1 MTSMTTY
8 RFRLLP
14 SRKQEETFVQWLGT
28 TRYLYNLFLEYRMT
42 VYKTSGKTISK
53 FDIQKELTEL
63 KGNHS
68 WIAEVHSQTLQDVTD
83 RFDKAYQ
90 NFFAR
95 VKKGQSKGFPKF
107 KNRRTWDSFL
117 FKQGVKDLG
126 KEKKIFL
133 PKIGHVRFKASQ
145 EIIGQVK
152 TCSIVRE
159 RNAWFACVTCE
170 REFLPLP
177 TSQNMIGIDLGLKS
191 LIATSD
197 GNFVAHPKFG
207 AASAKKTKRL
217 NQSLSRKKNGSKNK
231 EKIREQFQTVHAK
244 IKNARKDFLHKLSSK
259 LIDENQVIVCEDL
272 QVKNLMKKC
281 KPKKDEDGSFAP
293 NGQAAKRGMNHSFA
307 DAGLGMFVGMLQYKA
322 ERSGRTLLKVPAHFT
337 SKTCNAC
344 GSINSELKLSDRAWI
359 CSDCGTEHE
368 RDHNAAKNVLAK
380 GMKILSEINQTGGG
394 TRLLHLENGSE
405 SFGDIPEGLG
415 AEEPNH
421 RVTERWR
428 GHEESTEVRG
438 RMSKKIKLLSV

>member
-1 MTSMTTY
+1 MCAMTTY

-14 SRKQEETFVQWLGT
+14 SRKQEETFVKWLGT

-42 VYKTSGKTISK
+42 VYKASGKTISK

-63 KGNHS
+63 KSDYS
-68 WIAEVHSQTLQDVTD
+68 WIAEIHSQTLQDVTD
-83 RFDKAYQ
+83 RFDRAYQ
-90 NFFAR
+90 NFFKR
-95 VKKGQSKGFPKF
+95 VKADASKGFPKF

-117 FKQGVKDLG
+117 FKQGVKKLE
-126 KEKKIFL
+126 KENKISL

-145 EIIGQVK
+145 EIVGQIK

-159 RNAWFACVTCE
+159 GKSWFACVTCE

-177 TSQNMIGIDLGLKS
+177 VSQNMIGIDLGLKS

-197 GNFVAHPKFG
+197 GNFIAHPKFG
-207 AASAKKTKRL
+207 AASAKKTKKL

-231 EKIREQFQTVHAK
+231 EKVRFQLGVESTR

-259 LIDENQVIVCEDL
+259 LIDENQVIVCEEL

-281 KPKKDEDGSFAP
+281 KPKTDEAGSFIP
-293 NGQAAKRGMNHSFA
+293 NGQAAKRGMNRSFA
-307 DAGLGMFVGMLQYKA
+307 DAGLGMLVSMLEYKA

-337 SKTCNAC
+337 SKTCNCC
-344 GSINSELKLSDRAWI
+344 GSINSELKLSDREWI

-380 GMKILSEINQTGGG
+380 GMKILEKQIGGG
-394 TRLLHLENGSE
+394 TRLLHLENKSE
-405 SFGDIPEGLG
+405 SFGDIPESLG
-415 AEEPNH
+415 AEEPI
-421 RVTERWR
+421 
-428 GHEESTEVRG
+428 SSRG
-438 RMSKKIKLLSV
+438 RKVARA